1 MKLLDAFNKLVRE
14 KTDGAEGK
22 DRLTRIN
29 VNYFSEDGPWIP
41 LNRRQLEIW
50 VIISTTINAAGVLYG
65 KN

>member
-14 KTDGAEGK
+14 KTDKAEGK
-22 DRLTRIN
+22 DRLTRIKI
-29 VNYFSEDGPWIP
+29 NYFSEDGPLIP

-50 VIISTTINAAGVLYG
+50 VIVSTIINVAGVFYG